1 MTKVSKVYFGLS
13 RAWAGAG
20 RGSPGP
26 LPPGRP
32 PGRGGRPVRWPWP
45 EPPGAGVRRSG
56 ARWLGAGPGGAVPG
70 VRLPGVRPCGPE
82 APGGRVLGPGLPP
95 ARLPAT
101 GPPGAGP
108 PAAGP
113 VGVAGAAGAAGRRLR
128 QAAAAR
134 TGPLLAGTGRLAG
147 PCPGIRPDR
156 SRAGRRIRGRPGC
169 PAPAGGWPRAVSEWA
184 RAGPVAGH
192 AAGRGRRGWRADGH
206 RVNGHRELDV
216 AAELPGQRMGDEC
229 AQPGLEL
236 LLDELVGRRDQ
247 RGVLDQAEWPGQP
260 QPGPLVGFD
269 MQVGELLQRPRP
281 DLRQIGL
288 AHQRGHLAPPHV
300 INSLIHRLCTP
311 HFISCARSRGRRSWL
326 MIADIRCWCAAG
338 SVVHSLGRRPCR
350 VGKRPFLPGKLAPF
364 PGCRWFD
371 RWSTERV
378 T

>member
-101 GPPGAGP
+101 GPPGAGGRG
-108 PAAGP
+108 AG
-113 VGVAGAAGAAGRRLR
+113 GSGWCCRGCRLGQAGCLR
-128 QAAAAR
+128 QARGWLGQAHWWLGQAAWLAR
-134 TGPLLAGTGRLAG
+134 ARVSGRTVAGLAGVSAVVLVARHRRAAGLGRY
-147 PCPGIRPDR
+147 RN
-156 SRAGRRIRGRPGC
+156 
-169 PAPAGGWPRAVSEWA
+169 
-184 RAGPVAGH
+184 GPVLVQLAGH

-206 RVNGHRELDV
+206 RVNRHRELDV
-216 AAELPGQRMGDEC
+216 TAEPTGQRMRDEC

-236 LLDELVGRRDQ
+236 LLHELVRRRDQ
-247 RGVLDQAEWPGQP
+247 RRVLDQPEWPGQP
-260 QPGPLVGFD
+260 QPRPLVRFD
-269 MQVGELLQRPRP
+269 MQVRELVQRPRP
-281 DLRQIGL
+281 DLPQIGL
-288 AHQRGHLAPPHV
+288 ACHLA
-300 INSLIHRLCTP
+300 T
-311 HFISCARSRGRRSWL
+311 SRPQ
-326 MIADIRCWCAAG
+326 M
-338 SVVHSLGRRPCR
+338 
-350 VGKRPFLPGKLAPF
+350 
-364 PGCRWFD
+364 
-371 RWSTERV
+371 
-378 T
+378 